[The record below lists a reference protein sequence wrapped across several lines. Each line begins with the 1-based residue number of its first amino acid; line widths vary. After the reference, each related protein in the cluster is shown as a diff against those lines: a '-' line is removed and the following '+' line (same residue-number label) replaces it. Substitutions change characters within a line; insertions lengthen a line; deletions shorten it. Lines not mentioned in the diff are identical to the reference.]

1 PPGLAFPE
9 RHMRLTLKTSLI
21 GTVLILLVCL
31 LGQAVIGTLM
41 LNRLN
46 VATHD
51 ISNNWLPSVRVL
63 GEIKFHLARVR
74 AAQIRR
80 SVLTNA
86 DEIKSTDQSIAE
98 SKGDV
103 KESVK
108 LYKTLVST
116 PEEAEVWR
124 TVEQK
129 LAEYD
134 LVISRAFAAQATGD
148 LDTTV
153 ALLNESAEAFN
164 KMLEPLDRDVQL
176 NNESSAVAA
185 GVAEEAFTDGR
196 LSMILASSAAT
207 AIAIGAI
214 CFIFFGVTRPL
225 TNITDAMKRISGG
238 ALETEIAGLAKS
250 NEIGEMARALSVF
263 RDNLAENERLRLE
276 QIRKDEEMTA
286 KIISERNSIANAFQ
300 QTMGSLAERFA
311 SSSNEVADAARGLSA
326 SAEETSRQAHAVS
339 SAAEGA
345 SSNVQTVA
353 ASAEELSASIR
364 EVSEQVANSAKI
376 AHSAADE
383 AGRTSDNIRALSAAA
398 NSIGGVLNL
407 IKDIAEQ
414 TNLLALNA
422 TIEAARA
429 GDAGRGF
436 AVVAAEVKEL
446 AAQTAKATDEIA
458 AKIGEIQE
466 ATGATVTSI
475 SSIVTT
481 INSIRDVTGAISSA
495 IEEQRV
501 ATSEIA
507 GNTHRAAEG
516 ASQVTVNM
524 TEVGKAAGST
534 GSAAT
539 QLMSLSSALSEQ
551 SHSMET
557 EVTRFVSS
565 LRAA

>member
-1 PPGLAFPE
+1 
-9 RHMRLTLKTSLI
+9 MRLTLKTSLI

-31 LGQAVIGTLM
+31 LGQVVIATVV
-41 LNRLN
+41 LNRVN
-46 VATHD
+46 TSAQD
-51 ISNNWLPSVRVL
+51 ISTNWLPSVRVL
-63 GEIKFHLARVR
+63 GELKYQLARIRVAGVR
-74 AAQIRR
+74 KA
-80 SVLTNA
+80 VMTNPA
-86 DEIKSTDQSIAE
+86 DIKALDVRVEKLQSELKATSATYEKLISSPE
-98 SKGDV
+98 EQQLWNTV
-103 KESVK
+103 KEK
-108 LYKTLVST
+108 ITLYNAAMDRV
-116 PEEAEVWR
+116 
-124 TVEQK
+124 
-129 LAEYD
+129 
-134 LVISRAFAAQATGD
+134 FAAQSAGD
-148 LDTTV
+148 TELTLKLVGDASTAFD
-153 ALLNESAEAFN
+153 ALLVPLEADVKLNNDGADLAAQTAESAFTTARASMLGASAF
-164 KMLEPLDRDVQL
+164 
-176 NNESSAVAA
+176 
-185 GVAEEAFTDGR
+185 
-196 LSMILASSAAT
+196 
-207 AIAIGAI
+207 AIAVSAFAI
-214 CFIFFGVTRPL
+214 AFIFFGVTRPL
-225 TNITDAMKRISGG
+225 TNITEAMKRISGG
-238 ALETEIAGLAKS
+238 ALETEIMGLTKS
-250 NEIGEMARALSVF
+250 NELGEMARALSVF
-263 RDNLAENERLRLE
+263 RDNLVDNERLRLE

-286 KIISERNSIANAFQ
+286 KIIAERNAIANAFQ

-345 SSNVQTVA
+345 STNVQTVA

-475 SSIVTT
+475 GSIVST
-481 INSIRDVTGAISSA
+481 INSIRDVTGAISNA

-516 ASQVTVNM
+516 ASQVTLNM

-551 SHSMET
+551 SQSMET

>member
-1 PPGLAFPE
+1 
-9 RHMRLTLKTSLI
+9 MRLTLKTSLI

-51 ISNNWLPSVRVL
+51 ISTNWLPSVRVL
-63 GEIKFHLARVR
+63 GEIKYEMTRVR

-80 SVLTNA
+80 SVLTNV
-86 DEIKSTDQSIAE
+86 DEIKSTDQSIVKLKDE
-98 SKGDV
+98 L

-108 LYKTLVST
+108 LYKTLISS
-116 PEEAEVWR
+116 PEETELWR

-134 LVISRAFAAQATGD
+134 LVINRAFAAQAAGD
-148 LDTTV
+148 LGTTV

-164 KMLEPLDRDVQL
+164 QMLVPLDLDVKL

-196 LSMILASSAAT
+196 LSMFVASGAAT
-207 AIAIGAI
+207 AIAIAAI

-225 TNITDAMKRISGG
+225 ANITDAMKRISGG
-238 ALETEIAGLAKS
+238 ALDTEIAGLTKS

-263 RDNLAENERLRLE
+263 RDNLAENERLRIE

-475 SSIVTT
+475 SSIVSTL
-481 INSIRDVTGAISSA
+481 NSIRDVTGAISSA

-551 SHSMET
+551 SQSMES

>member
-1 PPGLAFPE
+1 
-9 RHMRLTLKTSLI
+9 MRLTLKTSLI
-21 GTVLILLVCL
+21 GTVLVLLVCL

-46 VATHD
+46 VATQD
-51 ISNNWLPSVRVL
+51 ISTNWLPSVRVL
-63 GEIKFHLARVR
+63 GEIKYEMARVR

-80 SVLTNA
+80 SVTANA
-86 DEIKSTDQSIAE
+86 DQIKVLDQRIAALQN
-98 SKGDV
+98 DV

-108 LYKTLVST
+108 LYITLISS
-116 PEEAEVWR
+116 PEETEIWHS
-124 TVEQK
+124 VERK
-129 LAEYD
+129 YAEYGAIIEK
-134 LVISRAFAAQATGD
+134 LFAAQAAGSTEV
-148 LDTTV
+148 V
-153 ALLNESAEAFN
+153 AKLLTESSDAFDE
-164 KMLEPLDRDVQL
+164 MLEPLNADVKL

-185 GVAEEAFTDGR
+185 NVADKAFSDGR
-196 LSMILASSAAT
+196 LSMLVASGAAT
-207 AIAIGAI
+207 AVAIAAI

-225 TNITDAMKRISGG
+225 TNITEAMKRISGG
-238 ALETEIAGLAKS
+238 ALETEISGLTKS

-263 RDNLAENERLRLE
+263 RDNLAENERMRLE

-286 KIISERNSIANAFQ
+286 KIIAERNSIANAFQ

-364 EVSEQVANSAKI
+364 EVSEQVANSSKI

-383 AGRTSDNIRALSAAA
+383 ASRTSDNIRALSAAA

-475 SSIVTT
+475 SSIVST

-551 SHSMET
+551 SQSMET
-557 EVTRFVSS
+557 EVSRFVSS

>member
-1 PPGLAFPE
+1 
-9 RHMRLTLKTSLI
+9 MRLTLKTSLI

-51 ISNNWLPSVRVL
+51 ISTNWLPSVRVL
-63 GEIKFHLARVR
+63 GEIKYEMTRVR

-80 SVLTNA
+80 SVLTNV
-86 DEIKSTDQSIAE
+86 DEIKSTDQSIVKLKDE
-98 SKGDV
+98 L

-108 LYKTLVST
+108 LYKTLISS
-116 PEEAEVWR
+116 PEETELWR

-134 LVISRAFAAQATGD
+134 LVINRAFAAQAAGD
-148 LDTTV
+148 LGTTV

-164 KMLEPLDRDVQL
+164 QMLVPLDLDVKL

-196 LSMILASSAAT
+196 LSMFVASGAAT
-207 AIAIGAI
+207 AIAIAAI

-225 TNITDAMKRISGG
+225 ANITDAMKRISGG
-238 ALETEIAGLAKS
+238 ALDTEIAGLTKS

-263 RDNLAENERLRLE
+263 RDNLAENERLRIE

-475 SSIVTT
+475 SSIVST

-551 SHSMET
+551 SQSMES